1 MENQNAAKT
10 RSAASRNV
18 RTLVE
23 CAILIALSF
32 VLSQFTII
40 ELPNGGSITPLSMVP
55 VCLIGF
61 LHGPKWG
68 FGSAFVY
75 SILCLFSGRV
85 FSWGLTPVVLIV
97 CILADYIFAFTV
109 LGITGLFKNK
119 GTKGILIGTFLAVF
133 LRFCFTSGIVII
145 HIIFHSLLEFRRR
158 EEISVMVE
166 RVGGQSD
173 SQDKA
178 GGGDAEAGFG
188 PVGHMLLPA
197 S

>member
-85 FSWGLTPVVLIV
+85 FSCGSHAGRPHRLHPRS
-97 CILADYIFAFTV
+97 YIFAFTV

-119 GTKGILIGTFLAVF
+119 GTKGILIGTFLAVSSASSAT
-133 LRFCFTSGIVII
+133 TS
-145 HIIFHSLLEFRRR
+145 
-158 EEISVMVE
+158 
-166 RVGGQSD
+166 
-173 SQDKA
+173 
-178 GGGDAEAGFG
+178 
-188 PVGHMLLPA
+188 PA
-197 S
+197 

>member
-10 RSAASRNV
+10 RPAASRNV

-133 LRFCFTSGIVII
+133 LRFVCHYISGVTIWRSVDMNPYVY
-145 HIIFHSLLEFRRR
+145 SLLYNGSYMLPECVFTM
-158 EEISVMVE
+158 IGTFALSKVPAFKKILE
-166 RVGGQSD
+166 R
-173 SQDKA
+173 K
-178 GGGDAEAGFG
+178 
-188 PVGHMLLPA
+188 
-197 S
+197 

>member
-1 MENQNAAKT
+1 MLDR
-10 RSAASRNV
+10 RSRGWR
-18 RTLVE
+18 RTLA
-23 CAILIALSF
+23 AIGIGAVGACFVGRAAAVGIAD
-32 VLSQFTII
+32 I
-40 ELPNGGSITPLSMVP
+40 
-55 VCLIGF
+55 
-61 LHGPKWG
+61 
-68 FGSAFVY
+68 
-75 SILCLFSGRV
+75 GRV
-85 FSWGLTPVVLIV
+85 VDVGNLGLRRLLFTARRISIFIV
-97 CILADYIFAFTV
+97 AEEIFQDIA
-109 LGITGLFKNK
+109 
-119 GTKGILIGTFLAVF
+119 LAVF
-133 LRFCFTSGIVII
+133 LRFCFTSGLVII